1 VKAFLASLAL
11 ARNLDRIQAL
21 QGIAPETRSS
31 LKLSPTKHEDWIV
44 LRGDD
49 LRLKERVTVC
59 VTGAGAG

>member
-1 VKAFLASLAL
+1 LNNHGLRKLSSEK
-11 ARNLDRIQAL
+11 
-21 QGIAPETRSS
+21 GMRS
-31 LKLSPTKHEDWIV
+31 SPTKHEDWIV